1 MDSRPNVLGELDPL
15 IGLTV
20 SGRYRLHALVGQGGM
35 GKVFQAQQIPL
46 GRAVAL
52 KVLEANRVDPEF
64 QRRFFGEAAILA
76 KLQSRHTVTIFDYGR
91 DGDLYFIA
99 MELVAG
105 EPLNRVFAAEGAQ
118 PVARTLDI
126 ALQIC
131 RSLRE
136 AHAQGI
142 IHRDLKPG
150 NVMLTHGEDGEDLI
164 KVLDFGL
171 AKRLNTSR
179 SDDDTDR
186 DTVPGSP
193 KYMAPEV
200 IRQQAIDGRADIYSL
215 GVMLYHMLAGAVPF
229 DFDNPMDILLAH
241 LHTAPVP
248 LRQVN
253 PRSDVSPELEALV
266 MRCLEKAPEQRF
278 ASVSE
283 LSQALRA
290 VGQAVGVGFN
300 GAAGPSDPAPSGV
313 RASRSLRV
321 RESDLTPG
329 VPSRRSGGARVVLG
343 AGVLVLAGGI
353 AYGLANHGAPPAP
366 SAAPPQ
372 QQVPSAQG
380 APAEQGMPAEQGAPA
395 ATQAEPS
402 AAAPVAPAQ
411 PPSEPS
417 QPADPATAPAMVLAP
432 VTIEPKPARARPAA
446 PRDPGPDMV
455 FHGDDVRKDD
465 DEVDDE
471 ASPAALPSVL
481 LHVTSQPAGALI
493 SMHGQLMG
501 RTPTSFEW
509 HDASARHGEAIA
521 LEFKL
526 DGYQTE
532 TVMRTIDAEEMSI
545 AARMRP
551 ASIASAAAE
560 EQEVDEAE
568 AEPAAE
574 PPEPDPPAP

>member
-20 SGRYRLHALVGQGGM
+20 SGRYRLHALIGQGGM

-105 EPLNRVFAAEGAQ
+105 EPLNRVFTAEGAQ

-150 NVMLTHGEDGEDLI
+150 NVMLTRGEDGEDLV

-171 AKRLNTSR
+171 AKRLNTTR

-253 PRSDVSPELEALV
+253 PRSDVSPELEALM

-290 VGQAVGVGFN
+290 VGQGAGVGFN

-313 RASRSLRV
+313 RASRSLRI

-329 VPSRRSGGARVVLG
+329 VPSRRGGGARFVLG
-343 AGVLVLAGGI
+343 AAVLVLAGGI
-353 AYGLANHGAPPAP
+353 AYALANHGTPPVP
-366 SAAPPQ
+366 SAAPPPQ
-372 QQVPSAQG
+372 AVAATAAPVAQSA
-380 APAEQGMPAEQGAPA
+380 PTA

-411 PPSEPS
+411 PPSAPA
-417 QPADPATAPAMVLAP
+417 QPAAPAAAAAPARPMVLAP
-432 VTIEPKPARARPAA
+432 VTIEPKPAHARPTA
-446 PRDPGPDMV
+446 PRGAGPDMV
-455 FHGDDVRKDD
+455 FSGDDVRKDD
-465 DEVDDE
+465 DEAEDE
-471 ASPAALPSVL
+471 ARPAALPSVL

-493 SMHGQLMG
+493 SMQGQPMG

-532 TVMRTIDAEEMSI
+532 TVMRTIDDEEMSI
-545 AARMRP
+545 AARMKP

-560 EQEVDEAE
+560 EQEVDEE
-568 AEPAAE
+568 EPEPAAD